1 MIARGHVQEIYSSV
15 EKLMNQYRLE
25 KKYSNNRT
33 IIGLVQKA
41 KTRSFWNKIT
51 PTEQN
56 NLDRF
61 LKWHSQSLHMKNFVP
76 TLPYEDDKLPIPDLS
91 EGQFS
96 RSDAL
101 ALASFYKIALPNIEY
116 EFVTNIVHF
125 SSDSANLFNRINLNN
140 SMNICH
146 TTMNAT
152 NEQSLKRKLSDG
164 NQENEIQ

>member
-25 KKYSNNRT
+25 KKYSTSFINLYRT
-33 IIGLVQKA
+33 LSEVIHN
-41 KTRSFWNKIT
+41 S
-51 PTEQN
+51 
-56 NLDRF
+56 
-61 LKWHSQSLHMKNFVP
+61 S
-76 TLPYEDDKLPIPDLS
+76 LPYEDDKLPIPDLS

-125 SSDSANLFNRINLNN
+125 SSDSANLFNRINEEY
-140 SMNICH
+140 SHIVP
-146 TTMNAT
+146 
-152 NEQSLKRKLSDG
+152 
-164 NQENEIQ
+164 

>member
-25 KKYSNNRT
+25 KKYSTSFINLYRT
-33 IIGLVQKA
+33 LSEVIHN
-41 KTRSFWNKIT
+41 S
-51 PTEQN
+51 
-56 NLDRF
+56 
-61 LKWHSQSLHMKNFVP
+61 S
-76 TLPYEDDKLPIPDLS
+76 LPYEDDKLPIPDLS